1 MTIQQVVVLGLSGSF
16 LTHKTVTE
24 LVAKLQDAA
33 ATFAFASASAAS
45 QVACFALTRIAL
57 KIAL

>member
-33 ATFAFASASAAS
+33 ATFAFASAAS